1 MSRRKG
7 MRPAEF
13 NGEELASETSPQP
26 ATDKTAADGSTRKVV
41 TSMCGVCP
49 AGCGVKVHL
58 VNGKI
63 DRLTPLKRHP
73 LGIVCPRGMQA
84 KEIVYSEDRL
94 LWKSSIQRTG
104 SSIHND
110 EPGPGVR
117 VRLNGSAGMTPI
129 PLSWPNSGGLPGSS
143 VPKQLASIPAAAIL
157 SLP

>member
-84 KEIVYSEDRL
+84 KEIVYSED
-94 LWKSSIQRTG
+94 
-104 SSIHND
+104 
-110 EPGPGVR
+110 GPGVR